1 MNKKH
6 SSSPIGV
13 LAIVIVL
20 LLAIG
25 ILGTVWLPAQ
35 IEADFGKAD
44 SRLNIFQRINY
55 SLNLYRQGVS
65 LLSVPSTAAGER
77 KFTIEMSESVSSI
90 CTRLESEGF
99 VKSGGLTRTYLIY
112 SGLDR
117 QIQAGTFTL
126 PAHLNGVE
134 VANRISDASM
144 RDIVFTLFS
153 GWRIEEIAQNIDTL
167 GFTFDGAAFRAF
179 AYQPPSHILQ
189 ALNLPTGTSLE
200 GYLFPG
206 TYSLKPDI
214 SLEEMA
220 ATLLTEFML
229 ATQDPTIQ
237 AGLAEQNLDL
247 YQAITLASII
257 ERETAATEEMAT
269 IASVFYN
276 RLNSGMRLET
286 DPTVQYALGYD
297 TNLGSW
303 WKYPLTYEDL
313 QVNSPYNTYLV
324 TGLPPGPIC
333 NPSLETILAVAFPEQ
348 TPYYFFRAKCDGSQ
362 THNFSITYEEHL
374 NNACP

>member
-324 TGLPPGPIC
+324 AGLPPGPIC

>member
-1 MNKKH
+1 MNNNH
-6 SSSPIGV
+6 SCSAIGV
-13 LAIVIVL
+13 LAIVVVL
-20 LLAIG
+20 LLVIG
-25 ILGTVWLPAQ
+25 ILGIVWLPGQ
-35 IEADFGKAD
+35 LEADFGKPD

-55 SLNLYRQGVS
+55 SLALYRHGDS
-65 LLSVPSTAAGER
+65 LLSAPFAATEER
-77 KFTIEMSESVSSI
+77 KFTIKMSESVSSI
-90 CTRLESEGF
+90 CARLESEGF
-99 VKSGGLTRTYLIY
+99 VESGSLTCTYLIY

-117 QIQAGTFTL
+117 QIQSGTFTL

-153 GWRIEEIAQNIDTL
+153 GWRIEEIAQSIDSL
-167 GFTFDGAAFRAF
+167 GFGFDGDAFKAF

-189 ALNLPTGTSLE
+189 ALNLPEGTSLE

-214 SLEEMA
+214 SLGEMF
-220 ATLLTEFML
+220 ATLLTEFTL

-237 AGLAEQNLDL
+237 AGLAEQNLSL
-247 YQAITLASII
+247 HQAITLASII
-257 ERETAATEEMAT
+257 ERETASTEEMAT

-286 DPTVQYALGYD
+286 DPTVQYAIGYD

-324 TGLPPGPIC
+324 VGLPPGPIC
-333 NPSLETILAVAFPEQ
+333 NPSLETILAVAFPTQ